1 MNKYLIFRTDRIG
14 DFLLSMILIK
24 SIKRNDKNSYIVVIS
39 SEKNYDYIKT
49 FNLIDEVIKLKKGY
63 INRVKLI
70 LKLLKHK
77 FNFSIIHDGKKR
89 SKFINFFLN
98 KHNTLKVNNDDIK
111 NSHFMKLKKIIYS
124 MNFKFN
130 PKDLDILT
138 DRNFFNKEIDKSKY
152 ITLHYD
158 EKWSNKTYISKYI
171 DIEPSKEQLLS
182 FINNIGYKSNDQ
194 IIITTGLNTP
204 EILKNTIS
212 EINNQNV
219 KLIEALNFEELEKIV
234 SHSKLLISCHGA
246 ISHVASAY
254 NIKQIDII
262 DINSKEPYSNWTD
275 HFRNYSSIYREN
287 FPNLSYKILNNDYFS
302 QI

>member
-24 SIKRNDKNSYIVVIS
+24 SIKRNDKNSYVIIIS

-49 FNLIDEVIKLKKGY
+49 FNLIDEVIMLKKGY

-70 LKLLKHK
+70 YKLSKHK

-89 SKFINFFLN
+89 SKFINFFLKKN
-98 KHNTLKVNNDDIK
+98 NTLKVNNDDIK
-111 NSHFMKLKKIIYS
+111 NSHFIKLKKIIYS

-158 EKWSNKTYISKYI
+158 EKWSNKTYISKYV

-182 FINNIGYKSNDQ
+182 LINNIRYKSNDQ
-194 IIITTGLNTP
+194 IIITTGVNTP

-212 EINNQNV
+212 EINNQNI
-219 KLIEALNFEELEKIV
+219 KLIESLYFKELEKIV
-234 SHSKLLISCHGA
+234 SRSKLLISCHGA

-254 NIKQIDII
+254 NIRQIDII
-262 DINSKEPYSNWTD
+262 DNNSKEPYSNWTD
-275 HFRNYSSIYREN
+275 HFRNYFPIYRKK
-287 FPNLSYKILNNDYFS
+287 FSTLSEEITKLL
-302 QI
+302 

>member
-24 SIKRNDKNSYIVVIS
+24 SIKRNDKNSYIMVIS

-49 FNLIDEVIKLKKGY
+49 FNLIDEVIMLKKGY

-70 LKLLKHK
+70 FKLLKHK

-89 SKFINFFLN
+89 SKFINFFL
-98 KHNTLKVNNDDIK
+98 KKYNTLHVNNDDIK
-111 NSHFMKLKKIIYS
+111 NSHFVKLKKIIDS
-124 MNFKFN
+124 MNFKFDF
-130 PKDLDILT
+130 KYLYIFT
-138 DRNFFNKEIDKSKY
+138 DRSFSNKKIDKPKY

-158 EKWSNKTYISKYI
+158 EKWSNKTYISKYV
-171 DIEPSKEQLLS
+171 DIEPSKEQLLN
-182 FINNIGYKSNDQ
+182 FINNIRYKSNDK
-194 IIITTGLNTP
+194 IIITTGVKTP

-219 KLIEALNFEELEKIV
+219 KLIESLNFKELEKVV

-254 NIKQIDII
+254 NIRQIDII

-275 HFRNYSSIYREN
+275 HFRNYTSIFREN
-287 FPNLSYKILNNDYFS
+287 FPNLSSKILNNDYFS

>member
-24 SIKRNDKNSYIVVIS
+24 NIKRNDKNAYIIVVS

-49 FNLIDEVIKLKKGY
+49 FNLIDKVIKLKKNY
-63 INRVKLI
+63 TNRLGLI
-70 LKLLKHK
+70 LKLFKHK
-77 FNFSIIHDGKKR
+77 FKFSIIHDGKKR

-98 KHNTLKVNNDDIK
+98 KDKTLTVNNDDIR
-111 NSHFMKLKKIIYS
+111 NSHFFKIKKIIS
-124 MNFKFN
+124 FMGFKYDVS
-130 PKDLDILT
+130 DLDILFN
-138 DRNFFNKEIDKSKY
+138 RNFSNKKINETKY

-158 EKWSNKTYISKYI
+158 EKWSNKTYISKYA
-171 DIEPSKEQLLS
+171 DIEPSKKQ
-182 FINNIGYKSNDQ
+182 FIDFIKNIRSKFDHQ
-194 IIITTGLNTP
+194 IIITTGVNTP
-204 EILKNTIS
+204 EILKNIIL
-212 EINNQNV
+212 EINDDKV
-219 KLIEALNFEELEKIV
+219 ELITGLNFVQLEKIV

-262 DINSKEPYSNWTD
+262 DVNTINPYSNWTD
-275 HFRNYSSIYREN
+275 HFRNYSSIYREK
-287 FPNLSYKILNNDYFS
+287 FPILSSKILNNDYFS

>member
-24 SIKRNDKNSYIVVIS
+24 SIKRNDKNSYIIIIS

-49 FNLIDEVIKLKKGY
+49 FNLIDEVIILKKGY

-70 LKLLKHK
+70 YKLSKHK
-77 FNFSIIHDGKKR
+77 INFSIIHDGKKR
-89 SKFINFFLN
+89 SKFINFFIKKN
-98 KHNTLKVNNDDIK
+98 NTLKVNNDDIK
-111 NSHFMKLKKIIYS
+111 DSHFVKLKKVIDS

-130 PKDLDILT
+130 LQDLDILT
-138 DRNFFNKEIDKSKY
+138 DRSFSNEKKDKNKY

-171 DIEPSKEQLLS
+171 DIEPSKEQLLR
-182 FINNIGYKSNDQ
+182 FINNIRHKSNDQ
-194 IIITTGLNTP
+194 IIITTGLITP

-219 KLIEALNFEELEKIV
+219 KLIEGLNFKELEKIV

-254 NIKQIDII
+254 NIRQIDII

-287 FPNLSYKILNNDYFS
+287 FTNLSSKILNNDYFS